1 MRARKRTLPCFEAA
15 SVALFTLLLIGGALH
30 AHAQT
35 PAAAMPA
42 SGADPIAAYMQRAA
56 DAPES
61 WALSQI
67 SEAFQRT
74 DANGDGVISRE
85 EAKIWTGLTRQFDH
99 FDTDRDGKLSNA
111 EFTQALK

>member
-1 MRARKRTLPCFEAA
+1 MRAPKRTLPHFEAA
-15 SVALFTLLLIGGALH
+15 SVALFTLLLLGGALH

-35 PAAAMPA
+35 PPAAAPA
-42 SGADPIAAYMQRAA
+42 TGADPLTAYLQRTA
-56 DAPES
+56 DAPEP

-74 DANGDGVISRE
+74 DANRDGVITRE